1 MIYTIT
7 IILSILI
14 GLNFLLLKF
23 SCNKTIKSEK
33 VSKPKALTVKTKNII
48 TNQQVSNQLAATGS

>member
-7 IILSILI
+7 IILSVLV

-23 SCNKTIKSEK
+23 SCNKTIKIEK
-33 VSKPKALTVKTKNII
+33 VSKLKVLTVKNKNII